1 MPFSSVASNAAAS
14 PNSATSPSA
23 AVSPS
28 PAASPSPATSPSPAA
43 SPSPA
48 TSLSALAN
56 FDFPTALVV
65 SQGGQVLAQAGQ
77 VENDFAFAS
86 VTKPLVAWSAAVA
99 YERALLDLDALV
111 GPHLPG
117 ATVRHLLAHASGVA
131 PNDDSVLAAP
141 GTKRIYSNRGIEL
154 LGQVLEQATGYQ
166 LDQWVE
172 LSVLEPLGLASILI
186 PGSPAHSGVG
196 NAVDLAA
203 FTRELAAPTLVSA
216 DTAKLFTSVAFPGLS
231 GVLPGYGKQNPCDF
245 ALGFEVYGAK
255 QPHWLSSAQSP
266 QTFGHFGQAGSFIW
280 VDPTTGR
287 SAAFL
292 GAKPF
297 SQVHKR
303 LWPLL
308 NQQIAAL

>member
-1 MPFSSVASNAAAS
+1 M
-14 PNSATSPSA
+14 
-23 AVSPS
+23 
-28 PAASPSPATSPSPAA
+28 
-43 SPSPA
+43 
-48 TSLSALAN
+48 
-56 FDFPTALVV
+56 
-65 SQGGQVLAQAGQ
+65 
-77 VENDFAFAS
+77 
-86 VTKPLVAWSAAVA
+86 
-99 YERALLDLDALV
+99 
-111 GPHLPG
+111 
-117 ATVRHLLAHASGVA
+117 
-131 PNDDSVLAAP
+131 
-141 GTKRIYSNRGIEL
+141 
-154 LGQVLEQATGYQ
+154 
-166 LDQWVE
+166 
-172 LSVLEPLGLASILI
+172 LEPLGLASILI
-186 PGSPAHSGVG
+186 PGSPAYSGLG
-196 NAVDLAA
+196 NALDLAA

-255 QPHWLSSAQSP
+255 QPHWLSSAQSM

-280 VDPTTGR
+280 VDPATGR

>member
-1 MPFSSVASNAAAS
+1 MPFSSVASSAATS

-28 PAASPSPATSPSPAA
+28 PAASPSPATS
-43 SPSPA
+43 
-48 TSLSALAN
+48 LSALAE

-65 SQGGQVLAQAGQ
+65 SQGGQVLAQGGQ
-77 VENDFAFAS
+77 VESDFAFAS

-111 GPHLPG
+111 GPNLPG

-141 GTKRIYSNRGIEL
+141 VTKRIYSNRGIEL

-166 LDQWVE
+166 LDRWVE

-186 PGSPAHSGVG
+186 PGSPAHSGMG

-255 QPHWLSSAQSP
+255 QPHWLSSAQSM

-280 VDPTTGR
+280 VDPATGR

-308 NQQIAAL
+308 NRQIATL

>member
-1 MPFSSVASNAAAS
+1 MPFSSVASNAATS

-23 AVSPS
+23 AV
-28 PAASPSPATSPSPAA
+28 SPSPATSPSPAA

-216 DTAKLFTSVAFPGLS
+216 DTAKLFTSVSFPGLS

>member
-1 MPFSSVASNAAAS
+1 MPFSSVASSSAS

-28 PAASPSPATSPSPAA
+28 LAASPSPAAALNAAAAPSPAA
-43 SPSPA
+43 A
-48 TSLSALAN
+48 LSALAE

-65 SQGGQVLAQAGQ
+65 SQGGQVLAQGGQ
-77 VENDFAFAS
+77 VESDFAFAS

-99 YERALLDLDALV
+99 YERALLDLDAPV
-111 GPHLPG
+111 GPQLPG

-186 PGSPAHSGVG
+186 PGSPAYSGVG

-231 GVLPGYGKQNPCDF
+231 GVLPGYGKQSPCDF

-255 QPHWLSSAQSP
+255 QPHWLSSAQSM

-280 VDPTTGR
+280 VDPATGR

>member
-1 MPFSSVASNAAAS
+1 MSFSSVASNAA
-14 PNSATSPSA
+14 
-23 AVSPS
+23 
-28 PAASPSPATSPSPAA
+28 
-43 SPSPA
+43 
-48 TSLSALAN
+48 TSLSALAE

-65 SQGGQVLAQAGQ
+65 SQGGQVLAQGGQ
-77 VENDFAFAS
+77 VESDFAFAS

-117 ATVRHLLAHASGVA
+117 ATVRHLLAHASGAA

-166 LDQWVE
+166 LDRWVE

-186 PGSPAHSGVG
+186 PGSPAHSGMG

-245 ALGFEVYGAK
+245 ALGFEVYDAK
-255 QPHWLSSAQSP
+255 QPHWLSSAQSM

-280 VDPTTGR
+280 VDPATGR

-297 SQVHKR
+297 SQIHKR